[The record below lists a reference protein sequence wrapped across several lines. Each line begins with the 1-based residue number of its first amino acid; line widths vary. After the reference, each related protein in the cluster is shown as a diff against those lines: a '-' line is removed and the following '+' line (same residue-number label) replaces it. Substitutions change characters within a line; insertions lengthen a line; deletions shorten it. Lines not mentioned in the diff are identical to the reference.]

1 MPKAVEVLIVIDHLD
16 AGGAQEFVFQI
27 CRYLSSDVIR
37 FSVCALRSGGLY
49 RPKIEVLGIPV
60 LVLSPTRDIANLPLI
75 ALNLFRLLR
84 SRRYDVV
91 HSLLQASFLFATP
104 ISRLLG
110 MPTMH
115 TIVSIRGQ
123 MQWWYFPLMSWYQRF
138 VGRYLTPL
146 PAELID
152 SGVQAHRITPVGAAI
167 DLSEML
173 EIKHD
178 PMRNIAPFDLT
189 NAYPVALSIGRLH
202 PDKGHEFAIRAWP
215 QVLEA
220 WPHARLLIVGD
231 GEDEARLKALS
242 NQLGLAASG
251 VFTGY
256 RSDLAALFARA
267 DILLRTSINEG
278 ANFAMTQAM
287 AAGLPV
293 IGFVTAAS
301 SEIIE
306 PERNGLLIP
315 LRDHIA
321 LANAVRRL
329 AADRELVRRIGE
341 AGRSDMKNHYN
352 ITSVMETYVTCYKML
367 STHQQNSIA
376 SIA

>member
-1 MPKAVEVLIVIDHLD
+1 MTKVVEVLIVIDHLD

-27 CRYLSSDVIR
+27 CRYLSSDVVR
-37 FSVCALRSGGLY
+37 FSVCALRSGGFY
-49 RPKIEVLGIPV
+49 KPKIEVLGIPV
-60 LVLSPTRDIANLPLI
+60 LILSPTRDIANLPLI

-84 SRRYDVV
+84 PRRYDVV

-104 ISRLLG
+104 MSRLLG

-138 VGRYLTPL
+138 VSRYLTPL

-152 SGVQAHRITPVGAAI
+152 SGVQSHRITPVGAAI

-215 QVLEA
+215 KVLEA
-220 WPHARLLIVGD
+220 WPRARLLIVGD

-242 NQLGLAASG
+242 NQLGLAAS
-251 VFTGY
+251 VTFTGY
-256 RSDLAALFARA
+256 RGDLAALFARA
-267 DILLRTSINEG
+267 DILLRTSVNEG

-306 PERNGLLIP
+306 PERNGLLTP

-321 LANAVRRL
+321 LAQAVRRL
-329 AADRELVRRIGE
+329 AADQELVRHIGE

-352 ITSVMETYVTCYKML
+352 ITSVMETYVACYRTL
-367 STHQQNSIA
+367 RTHQQNSIA
-376 SIA
+376 PIA